1 MVLSRLKISVTSNRR
16 IFAACSKNKIRNHS
30 SEDRARPRKAAGA
43 DEESRLLGV
52 RSHNEGQTTVG
63 VDGNGGSSRLRFDG
77 TICAGQFEQR
87 GRHCLLPEGRLDGC
101 HLRSMVGLSP
111 RVTFVVMR
119 SRQRRARWCCFGV
132 TRLDVRWKRAS
143 TAVLLSQGLYLGPE
157 CLGLNSCR
165 LRFLRGPAYGAVDVS
180 AWSSCA
186 FCEEH
191 NSNPQMEAASKELQS
206 SLQLE

>member
-1 MVLSRLKISVTSNRR
+1 MLLSRLKISVTSTRR

-30 SEDRARPRKAAGA
+30 SEDRARPRKAPGA

-52 RSHNEGQTTVG
+52 RSHNEGQITVG

-77 TICAGQFEQR
+77 TIFAGQFEQR

-157 CLGLNSCR
+157 CLGLNGCR
-165 LRFLRGPAYGAVDVS
+165 LRWSSTCSGFGRRSGGIGSIQKRLGPGNVDWSGAVG
-180 AWSSCA
+180 
-186 FCEEH
+186 
-191 NSNPQMEAASKELQS
+191 EAVLTISDD
-206 SLQLE
+206 